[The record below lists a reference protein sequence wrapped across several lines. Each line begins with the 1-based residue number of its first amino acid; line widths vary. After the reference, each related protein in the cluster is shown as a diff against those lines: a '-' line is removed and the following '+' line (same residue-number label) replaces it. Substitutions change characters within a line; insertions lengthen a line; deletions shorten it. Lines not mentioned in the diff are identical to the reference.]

1 MYTFTIY
8 MTFKNRKHYKENNI
22 FLKNIVI
29 FFFRLAKL
37 FA

>member
-22 FLKNIVI
+22 IFKNIVI
-29 FFFRLAKL
+29 FKKFQPQG
-37 FA
+37 